1 VKLSRSVT
9 FVVVTGNLRMPESR
23 LLRRVDAE
31 ERDER
36 ERTAVKR
43 VEIMAPVKE
52 WVGTRTKTFNIIIR
66 KQMWGEG
73 TRAGWKKR
81 LRTKKSSIP
90 ICAIIEKPDAIWA
103 ARPYRRT

>member
-1 VKLSRSVT
+1 MKLSRSVT

-43 VEIMAPVKE
+43 VEIMFRSKE
-52 WVGTRTKTFNIIIR
+52 WVGTRTKKIQYYYPKTNVGRRNACRLEEEVENEEIFNSY
-66 KQMWGEG
+66 M
-73 TRAGWKKR
+73 
-81 LRTKKSSIP
+81 
-90 ICAIIEKPDAIWA
+90 CHH
-103 ARPYRRT
+103 